1 MPKGYDFSP
10 LEAFQHAE
18 RLRQAALSIGWISVE
33 WSRLKGD
40 VGEAM
45 VGMSGQTTLLA
56 LSIEIYFKCLG
67 KLSGKSLGGHKLLD
81 LFLKLDRSDQAA
93 IEQRFVVLRDKGLF
107 AHTPL
112 YFPPVFRTKSSKGKN
127 FDPLKDD
134 TDIKALLNDNNDAFI
149 EWRYSY
155 ERGRQGTATGQL
167 SLVARAAREYIAVD
181 KKPEW
186 SSEMLHD
193 NWTKQMA
200 AGERPTRKRS
210 FNNNEST
217 K

>member
-1 MPKGYDFSP
+1 MAKGYDFSP
-10 LEAFQHAE
+10 LEAFRHAE
-18 RLRQAALSIGWISVE
+18 RLRQAALSIGWIGVE
-33 WSRLKGD
+33 WMRLKGD
-40 VGEAM
+40 INEAM
-45 VGMSGQTTLLA
+45 VGTSGQTTLLA

-81 LFLKLDRSDQAA
+81 LFLKLNRSDQTA
-93 IEQRFVVLRDKGLF
+93 IEQRFIDLRDKGLL
-107 AHTPL
+107 AHRPL
-112 YFPPVFRTKSSKGKN
+112 YFPPLFRTKSSEGRN
-127 FDPLKDD
+127 FNPLKDD

-167 SLVARAAREYIAVD
+167 NLVARASREYIVED

-186 SSEMLHD
+186 SSELLHD
-193 NWTKQMA
+193 DWTKQIA
-200 AGERPTRKRS
+200 NGERPTRKRNPS
-210 FNNNEST
+210 NNESS